1 MLWREARQETGLE
14 IIRVREGLPE
24 VLAAER
30 SEETYCS
37 ILFDCWLFQ
46 EVSFLSVYFL
56 KTKDPFT

>member
-1 MLWREARQETGLE
+1 MLRRIARQETGLE

-30 SEETYCS
+30 SEGTYCS
-37 ILFDCWLFQ
+37 ILFDCWFQ